1 MVIKL
6 HSKRLEAGGGSVI
19 DKQELLFK
27 QLKEIKDYWVETA
40 NDGLN
45 EDQDMIWS
53 QVEEEYKVLR
63 TKITSQAE
71 REAYQKVVD
80 EVIKGV
86 MHSVLVMID
95 GGDELAENVLI
106 DLTERDTNESLS
118 GQTALH
124 EEFFGY
130 LLDTEDE

>member
-1 MVIKL
+1 M
-6 HSKRLEAGGGSVI
+6 